1 MTPPV
6 PLPPGTLSLMDALLD
21 GGDLSGRERDRA
33 LTIKLLALGRE
44 GKDVAEVVGC
54 SIGTVYRR
62 RAEFLAQGEAAL
74 RSSGWGGRRNAVFSA
89 AQEAAFV
96 AEFERAAQAGK
107 LVSAV
112 AMLAELQQRAGR
124 QVKPSTLYRML
135 ARHGW
140 RKVVPRPRHPDAD
153 PKRQEAFKETSPR
166 WSPPAKAGTTAR

>member
-1 MTPPV
+1 MTPAV

-74 RSSGWGGRRNAVFSA
+74 GSSGWGGRRNAVLSET
-89 AQEAAFV
+89 QEAAFV
-96 AEFERAAQAGK
+96 AEFEQAARAGD
-107 LVSAV
+107 LVSAT
-112 AMLAELQQRAGR
+112 AMLAELQRRTAR
-124 QVKPSTLYRML
+124 QVQPSTLYRML

-153 PKRQEAFKETSPR
+153 PDRQEAFKETSQH
-166 WSPPAKAGTTAR
+166 WSPPPKARTAGR